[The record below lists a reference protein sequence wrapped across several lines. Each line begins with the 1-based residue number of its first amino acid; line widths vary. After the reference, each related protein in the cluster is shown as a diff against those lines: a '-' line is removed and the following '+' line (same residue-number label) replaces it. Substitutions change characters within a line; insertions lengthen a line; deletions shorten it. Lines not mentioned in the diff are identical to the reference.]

1 MLTNELLVL
10 HRRAV
15 LDSVAAV
22 DQVEVADLIRPTPCA
37 DWTLAELLA
46 HMTVQHHGFAAAA
59 EGNGADPEVWRVR
72 PLGPDPVREYRAAA
86 DRVLA
91 AFAAEGVPAREF
103 ALAEFG
109 ASFPAARAIGFHL
122 IDYVVHGWDVARAL
136 GNPYRLAPELVEVS
150 SRIAF
155 AVPDDGD
162 RRRSGAPF
170 RPALA
175 AEGGANGA
183 DLVVAGAIAAL
194 AGLTTRRTRS
204 RGWDVFPG
212 CGGSARC
219 GRWGGRRAGRGNRG
233 G

>member
-22 DQVEVADLIRPTPCA
+22 DQVEAEDLTRPTPCA
-37 DWTLAELLA
+37 GWTLAELLA

-59 EGNGADPEVWRVR
+59 EGNGADPAVWRVR

-91 AFAAEGVPAREF
+91 AFAAFAAFAAEGAPTREF

-162 RRRSGAPF
+162 RRRAGAPF
-170 RPALA
+170 RAALP
-175 AEGGANGA
+175 AEGEPMERILLWLG
-183 DLVVAGAIAAL
+183 
-194 AGLTTRRTRS
+194 RS
-204 RGWDVFPG
+204 PHWPD
-212 CGGSARC
+212 
-219 GRWGGRRAGRGNRG
+219 
-233 G
+233 

>member
-1 MLTNELLVL
+1 MLTNELLTL

-22 DQVEVADLIRPTPCA
+22 ERVESADLKRPTPCA

-59 EGNGADPEVWRVR
+59 EGNGADTAVWRVR

-91 AFAAEGVPAREF
+91 AFAEEGVWEREF
-103 ALAEFG
+103 TLAEFG
-109 ASFPAARAIGFHL
+109 ASFPAVRAIGFHL

-136 GNPYRLAPELVEVS
+136 GNRYRLAPELVEVA

-162 RRRSGAPF
+162 RRRAGAAF
-170 RPALA
+170 GAALP
-175 AEGGANGA
+175 AEGEPMERILLWLG
-183 DLVVAGAIAAL
+183 
-194 AGLTTRRTRS
+194 RS
-204 RGWDVFPG
+204 P
-212 CGGSARC
+212 
-219 GRWGGRRAGRGNRG
+219 RWPD
-233 G
+233 